1 MGIPLV
7 IIHLQID
14 FPLETIQLLGY
25 PNLWETPML
34 MFRCPAPGVWMLPV
48 ARSWA
53 PIDQQERNGHQDD
66 VNGHTSAPPKKS
78 EILGILWYLVT
89 TSHLKRHPW
98 PISQR
103 QKVFWNYWSDKVL
116 ETIGVRVFLTI
127 SPKRTPRHSCRVA
140 KGQSRALTKGQLRH
154 WGLEFSHLWL
164 DLWPGL
170 KSSGQVGM

>member
-66 VNGHTSAPPKKS
+66 VNGHTSAPPKSQRSLGYCDILSQLHTWKD
-78 EILGILWYLVT
+78 ILGQFRKD
-89 TSHLKRHPW
+89 KR
-98 PISQR
+98 
-103 QKVFWNYWSDKVL
+103 FF
-116 ETIGVRVFLTI
+116 ETIGVTRSLKLLEFASFWTI